1 MGGEERRGGGEG
13 EEWVEKREGEEV
25 KDGGGSER
33 IEESR
38 WRRDFEVERFEWRK

>member
-25 KDGGGSER
+25 KER
-33 IEESR
+33 NG
-38 WRRDFEVERFEWRK
+38 WRREKGRR